1 VSQGEQGQQA
11 PALSRV
17 IRHSRNASIGNPGE
31 TGVGPPIK
39 TFGVTPLGQLLSL
52 CSDTRQRCGA
62 VHFDIAAQKMMECMA
77 MMDGMG
83 MMGIMIWGLLSMLLG
98 LVILFLFILSA
109 AYGVKWVWGQTQ
121 LSTTGHGESALDIL
135 KKRYARGEIS
145 REEFERVKREI
156 E

>member
-1 VSQGEQGQQA
+1 MLLSGIQA
-11 PALSRV
+11 RPELDPRL
-17 IRHSRNASIGNPGE
+17 RHS
-31 TGVGPPIK
+31 
-39 TFGVTPLGQLLSL
+39 GVTPLGQLLSL

-77 MMDGMG
+77 IMDGIGMTG
-83 MMGIMIWGLLSMLLG
+83 MMVWSLLSMLLG

-121 LSTTGHGESALDIL
+121 LSTTAHGECALDIL

-145 REEFERVKREI
+145 REEFERVEREI